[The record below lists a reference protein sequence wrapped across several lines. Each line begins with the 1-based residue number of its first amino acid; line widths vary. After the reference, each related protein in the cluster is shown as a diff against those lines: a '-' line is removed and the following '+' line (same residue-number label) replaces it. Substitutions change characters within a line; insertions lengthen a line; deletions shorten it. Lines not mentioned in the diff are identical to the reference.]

1 MANIQKN
8 EIKKMVCKRLDAELK
23 PLGWKVYKGGHFL
36 VYSLDIGN
44 FKISFDFIVPHV
56 SFHGGI
62 YNLKFSRIDI
72 TIKEIESYISEC
84 IGETLLC
91 GNSNMG
97 DIDVKTNR
105 YRRTLFDKTDLTKYD
120 DFVIETEDDANMVV
134 DYFLDYLFGTAKKF
148 VETYLYL
155 PNIVRKVD
163 DFIQNK
169 ISWMRNNDEGD
180 IELFGSYDGYFRGL
194 IISKLCNDP
203 LYNEKLDYV
212 ELRCKIYEEKNYPH
226 YKDFRRDFERMKEI
240 LPTIEPKYSMDSP
253 NEEAEMEKIRAMVA
267 KNFTPVSAP
276 TEKPKKKTAK
286 TFVPTPPE
294 QVNQELLSL
303 LNPERISKESRSLQK
318 QFMDFF
324 FGKKDNNASKEKTE
338 STQLQRNTIEIVGC
352 YLDASLR
359 SHGFCN
365 VHRDKSVFY
374 YTRPTDVGNLIFS
387 FTVGDN
393 GRLCINPPSIRLD
406 KVEEWM
412 QKLFYPF
419 KPGNFGCFGTFT
431 LQLPKP
437 LDELNDV
444 VKASA
449 TDENIKQLCLAT
461 WQFIEDKFDDFAEN
475 YSSPQYLWERLC
487 AYSKKSISWERLLF
501 GVTPPERVLR
511 GIVFIKLCDDND
523 FEDKFDYVETIFK
536 KKANDFLPAL
546 EEIKSLL
553 PEMKKEYEVCC

>member
-1 MANIQKN
+1 
-8 EIKKMVCKRLDAELK
+8 
-23 PLGWKVYKGGHFL
+23 
-36 VYSLDIGN
+36 
-44 FKISFDFIVPHV
+44 
-56 SFHGGI
+56 
-62 YNLKFSRIDI
+62 
-72 TIKEIESYISEC
+72 
-84 IGETLLC
+84 
-91 GNSNMG
+91 
-97 DIDVKTNR
+97 
-105 YRRTLFDKTDLTKYD
+105 
-120 DFVIETEDDANMVV
+120 
-134 DYFLDYLFGTAKKF
+134 
-148 VETYLYL
+148 
-155 PNIVRKVD
+155 
-163 DFIQNK
+163 
-169 ISWMRNNDEGD
+169 
-180 IELFGSYDGYFRGL
+180 L

-203 LYNEKLDYV
+203 LFEDKVKFVEADIVETEREKTPHWENYRSDYEKL
-212 ELRCKIYEEKNYPH
+212 KQ
-226 YKDFRRDFERMKEI
+226 I

-294 QVNQELLSL
+294 QVNKELLILFGSAQGEKESL
-303 LNPERISKESRSLQK
+303 LSRIKSIFGNKAKEEESSPQK
-318 QFMDFF
+318 Q
-324 FGKKDNNASKEKTE
+324 T
-338 STQLQRNTIEIVGC
+338 LEIVGC

-511 GIVFIKLCDDND
+511 GIVFIKLCNDND